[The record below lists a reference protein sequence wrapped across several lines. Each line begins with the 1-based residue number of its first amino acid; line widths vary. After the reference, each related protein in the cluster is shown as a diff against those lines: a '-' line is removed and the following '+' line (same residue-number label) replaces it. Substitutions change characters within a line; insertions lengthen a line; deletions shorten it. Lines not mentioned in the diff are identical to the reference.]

1 MKFAYVIDIVE
12 QFGLFVY
19 ERIKSLSF
27 PTYTE
32 ARLRDTTL
40 HQLEGSNIAESAQE
54 ICRNWLL
61 KIGSIRE
68 LMPRAIIETTLL
80 RLYFFLDGGRKVKQ
94 VLTRLARTNRG
105 FGEYL
110 NVPLCVNSVYIL
122 QHVSCENRT

>member
-1 MKFAYVIDIVE
+1 LKFAYVIDIVE

-105 FGEYL
+105 FG
-110 NVPLCVNSVYIL
+110 
-122 QHVSCENRT
+122 

>member
-1 MKFAYVIDIVE
+1 MRGELKRKWDDQDKVGTLQIAIQATKLLHDTEKAKFQALKFASVIDIVE

-27 PTYTE
+27 PSYTE
-32 ARLRDTTL
+32 ARLKDTTL

-68 LMPRAIIETTLL
+68 LMPRAII
-80 RLYFFLDGGRKVKQ
+80 
-94 VLTRLARTNRG
+94 
-105 FGEYL
+105 
-110 NVPLCVNSVYIL
+110 
-122 QHVSCENRT
+122 